1 MNYQDDADLPQFSSE
16 AACEAAGIDSAT
28 LKNWI
33 SRKPSAVTIG
43 EDERVTAGKKTT
55 YRFSLRRVLQ
65 IAITAELVRLGYGP
79 RDASLHAAGFT
90 GPEPE
95 PLPGRTAHPMG
106 ELFRKNFTLL
116 LIYPGGHSE
125 VVNVKADDAWR
136 IVMRAGLGVGR
147 QPAATIVNLNDID
160 RHVRTTLGLPLTA
173 RDWAV

>member
-1 MNYQDDADLPQFSSE
+1 MNYQDDADLPQFPSE

-33 SRKPSAVTIG
+33 SRKPSAVMIG
-43 EDERVTAGKKTT
+43 ENERVKAGNKTT

-65 IAITAELVRLGYGP
+65 LTITAELVRLGYGP
-79 RDASLHAAGFT
+79 GDASLHAARFT
-90 GPEPE
+90 DPEPGS
-95 PLPGRTAHPMG
+95 LPGRTAHQIG
-106 ELFRKNFTLL
+106 ELYRKNFTLL
-116 LIYPGGHSE
+116 LIYPGGHSD

-136 IVMRAGLGVGR
+136 IVMRAGLAAGR